1 MKVTRKNLS
10 RLLIL
15 TITFVLLITSSIILL
30 IQNNKTFVTTN
41 VYAKEIEKVN
51 IIEKLQNDYNNKD
64 VVALL
69 NVSNIIEEP
78 VVQTKDN
85 KYYLNH
91 NINNEDDKYGTT
103 YMDYRIDLDKSKKV
117 LIFGHSSQY
126 KETAFGKLERYYDKN
141 FYEKNKYIKLTTSK
155 EERTYKIFSVYI
167 ETSDWKYMNLK
178 FNTQDDWFNHLQQL
192 KDKSMYN
199 TNTEIAKDDE
209 IIILQTCSNK
219 EEYKKYKKKYL
230 IVAAKRENK
239 L

>member
-117 LIFGHSSQY
+117 LIF
-126 KETAFGKLERYYDKN
+126 
-141 FYEKNKYIKLTTSK
+141 
-155 EERTYKIFSVYI
+155 
-167 ETSDWKYMNLK
+167 
-178 FNTQDDWFNHLQQL
+178 
-192 KDKSMYN
+192 
-199 TNTEIAKDDE
+199 
-209 IIILQTCSNK
+209 
-219 EEYKKYKKKYL
+219 
-230 IVAAKRENK
+230 
-239 L
+239 